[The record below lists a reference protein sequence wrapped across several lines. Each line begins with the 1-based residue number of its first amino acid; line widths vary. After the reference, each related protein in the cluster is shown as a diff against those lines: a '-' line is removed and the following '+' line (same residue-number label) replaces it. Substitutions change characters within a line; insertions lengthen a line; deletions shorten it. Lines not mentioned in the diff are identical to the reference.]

1 MRQQTVEGLTGMSL
15 VVASFVTL
23 GILAGCAESA
33 STATA
38 IVNPSD
44 VTIDREFVEA
54 AQAVLDDAEPSEDG
68 WAVGVISVE
77 QDDPWVLAVLTLD
90 GAVTITEARDYC
102 GEGNWREIDN
112 LIVLFDPGDLIEW
125 SLEGEDNRVCA
136 HEIRLVRKAAAL

>member
-1 MRQQTVEGLTGMSL
+1 VSQAREAVIGLVL
-15 VVASFVTL
+15 IIVSFTTL
-23 GILAGCAESA
+23 GVIAGCAESA
-33 STATA
+33 SEATA
-38 IVNPSD
+38 IINPAD

-54 AQAVLDDAEPSEDG
+54 AQAAAADAEPSEES

-77 QDDPWVLAVLTLD
+77 QDDPWVLAVLTAS

-112 LIVLFDPGDLIEW
+112 LIVLLDPGDLIEW
-125 SLEGEDNRVCA
+125 STEGEDSRVCA